1 MRTSFLPLVNH
12 VCSQLDD
19 TFSRTHR
26 CPCSHLR
33 IRDDK
38 KLPMDQVGKVT
49 EDDTRLVIS
58 LNVSKFKP
66 DELRVNIDGRTITVE
81 GKQEVKEGPTYS
93 ARSFLRRW
101 KLPENVD
108 VEQIRSTISEDGQLA
123 IEAPKHEPAA
133 EELKQQN

>member
-1 MRTSFLPLVNH
+1 MRTTFLPVMDH

-33 IRDDK
+33 KRDDK
-38 KLPMDQVGKVT
+38 K
-49 EDDTRLVIS
+49 

-66 DELRVNIDGRTITVE
+66 GELKVNIDGRTVTVE
-81 GKQEVKEGPTYS
+81 GKQEVKEGSTYS

-101 KLPENVD
+101 TLPENVD
-108 VEQIRSTISEDGQLA
+108 VEQIRSTISEDGQLT
-123 IEAPKHEPAA
+123 IEAPKH
-133 EELKQQN
+133 